1 MTTAKKYGPPLKMFN
16 ILGASELRQNRLMV
30 VLLFVILALGAVA
43 GYLVYQNIELTK
55 ANTRLSEDR
64 VMQGYPNAEG
74 VFVAEKVIPRRHV
87 EGFVTWYIQ
96 NYYNF
101 TPESSEANATEA
113 LRLMSPSLRI
123 KQEVPLKALARQSIE
138 QEITQVFATTT
149 PYTIEY
155 KPGQGYIVSFQG
167 QRIRAT
173 LNSVFRKQK
182 YDVKLLL
189 KAVKPSAHFEW
200 ALVVDDYI
208 TQEI

>member
-1 MTTAKKYGPPLKMFN
+1 MFN
-16 ILGASELRQNRLMV
+16 ILGPSELRSNRLMV
-30 VLLFVILALGAVA
+30 VLLFVILAMGAVV
-43 GYLVYQNIELTK
+43 GFMIHQNVELTK

-74 VFVAEKVIPRRHV
+74 VFVSEKVIPRRHV

-101 TPESSEANATEA
+101 TPESAEANATEA

-123 KQEVPLKALARQSIE
+123 KQELSLKTLARQSIE

-149 PYTIEY
+149 KYTIEH

-173 LNSVFRKQK
+173 MNSVFRKQK
-182 YDVKLLL
+182 YDVKLLI

-200 ALVVDDYI
+200 ALVVDDSI